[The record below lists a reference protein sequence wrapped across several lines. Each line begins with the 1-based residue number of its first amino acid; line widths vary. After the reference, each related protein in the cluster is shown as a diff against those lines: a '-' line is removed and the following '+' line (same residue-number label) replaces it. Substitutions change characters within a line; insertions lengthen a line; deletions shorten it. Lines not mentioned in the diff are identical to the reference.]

1 VPEERN
7 GHGAVPDM
15 SLSENGFLTA
25 FRRMA
30 LSARGLI
37 REVPTKS
44 FADSI
49 IKTFDVRTTGSGAEA
64 GSLSGGNL
72 QKFIVGRE
80 ILQNPGVLVISQPT
94 WGVDAGA
101 ASAIHQALLD
111 LAAKGTA
118 VLVISQDLDE
128 IYAICDSVVVMSEGK
143 MSKPRPMADVSIEE
157 IGLLM
162 GGLHDLEGD
171 VTPANNTQA
180 EGGRVGQA

>member
-1 VPEERN
+1 
-7 GHGAVPDM
+7 
-15 SLSENGFLTA
+15 
-25 FRRMA
+25 MA

-37 REVPTKS
+37 REVPTRT
-44 FADSI
+44 FADKI
-49 IKTFDVRTTGSGAEA
+49 IKTFDVRTTGASAEA

-80 ILQNPGVLVISQPT
+80 ILQDPGVLVISQPT

-128 IYAICDSVVVMSEGK
+128 IFAICDQVVVMAEGK
-143 MSKPRPMADVSIEE
+143 MSAPRPMADVSVEE

-162 GGLHDLEGD
+162 GGLHDLDGD
-171 VTPANNTQA
+171 VTLKTKELI
-180 EGGRVGQA
+180 EGDHVGQA